1 MAVAPWRVGFGGYYR
16 IRGEAAMNQSIR
28 FTQSRDGL
36 RLAYATCGSGPP
48 LLKTGNWLSHLELDW
63 QSPVWSPWFHF
74 LARGSTLL
82 RYDARGCGLS
92 DWNATDLTL
101 DAQVADLE
109 AVVDAAGADRFALL
123 GISQGGAVAIEYAC
137 RHPEKVSQLVLFG
150 AFAKGWLVAGDKLAQ
165 NARALFDLIE
175 TGWNEENPAFR
186 QVFTSLFLPE
196 ASAEQQHSF
205 GELMRLTSKPSVA
218 ASILRNYGVVD
229 IMSRLADVRA
239 PTLVLHC
246 QRDACIP
253 FALGRALA
261 AGIQGA
267 RFVGLDSRNHI
278 LLETEPAWPR
288 FCEEVDSFLGRRS
301 ATVAEAGAT
310 EARPSVDPQRFE
322 ELTPKERRVLA
333 LVAEGLSNGE
343 IAAKLFLSEKTVR
356 NHLTRIFDKLGVNSR
371 ARAIVLARE
380 GGLG

>member
-1 MAVAPWRVGFGGYYR
+1 
-16 IRGEAAMNQSIR
+16 MNQSIR
-28 FTQSRDGL
+28 FTHSRDGL

-48 LLKTGNWLSHLELDW
+48 LVKSANWLSHLEFDW
-63 QSPVWSPWFHF
+63 QSPVWSHWFHF
-74 LARGSTLL
+74 LAHSSTLL

-92 DWNATDLTL
+92 DWNATDLAL

-109 AVVDAAGADRFALL
+109 AVVDAAGVDRFALFGL
-123 GISQGGAVAIEYAC
+123 SQGGAVAIEYAC
-137 RHPEKVSQLVLFG
+137 RHPAKVSHLVLFG
-150 AFAKGWLVAGDKLAQ
+150 AFAKGWLVASERLAQ
-165 NARALFDLIE
+165 NAKALFDLIE
-175 TGWNEENPAFR
+175 TGWGEDNPAFR

-196 ASAEQQHSF
+196 ASAEQQHWFS
-205 GELMRLTSKPSVA
+205 ELMRVTSKPSIA
-218 ASILRNYGVVD
+218 ANILRSYGAMD
-229 IMSRLADVRA
+229 ITSRLADVRT

-246 QRDACIP
+246 QHDACIP

-261 AGIQGA
+261 AGIHGA
-267 RFVGLDSRNHI
+267 RFVSLDSRNHV
-278 LLETEPAWPR
+278 LLENEPAWSR
-288 FCEEVDSFLGRRS
+288 FCEEFDSFLGRQPVS
-301 ATVAEAGAT
+301 VPVEAGAPG
-310 EARPSVDPQRFE
+310 ARVAVDPRRLE

-380 GGLG
+380 AGLG

>member
-1 MAVAPWRVGFGGYYR
+1 MG
-16 IRGEAAMNQSIR
+16 MNQSIM
-28 FTQSRDGL
+28 FTRSRDGL

-48 LLKTGNWLSHLELDW
+48 LVKAANWLSHLELDW

-74 LARGSTLL
+74 LARGSALL

-92 DWNATDLTL
+92 DWNVTDLSL

-109 AVVDAAGADRFALL
+109 AVVEAAGVDRFALL

-137 RHPEKVSQLVLFG
+137 RHPERLSHLVLFG
-150 AFAKGWLVAGDKLAQ
+150 AFAKGWLVAGEKVAQ
-165 NARALFDLIE
+165 NAKALFDLIE
-175 TGWNEENPAFR
+175 TGWGEDNPAFR
-186 QVFTSLFLPE
+186 QVFTSLFVPE
-196 ASAEQQHSF
+196 GSAEQQRSF
-205 GELMRLTSKPSVA
+205 GEMMRLTSKPSVA
-218 ASILRNYGVVD
+218 ADILRNYGVVN
-229 IMSRLADVRA
+229 ITTRLADVRT

-246 QRDACIP
+246 QRDGCIP

-267 RFVGLDSRNHI
+267 RFVALDSRNHI
-278 LLETEPAWPR
+278 LLETEPAWSR
-288 FCEEVDSFLGRRS
+288 FCEEIDSFLGRHPAAAGVDPGASSVR
-301 ATVAEAGAT
+301 ATVDT
-310 EARPSVDPQRFE
+310 QRFE

-380 GGLG
+380 AGLD